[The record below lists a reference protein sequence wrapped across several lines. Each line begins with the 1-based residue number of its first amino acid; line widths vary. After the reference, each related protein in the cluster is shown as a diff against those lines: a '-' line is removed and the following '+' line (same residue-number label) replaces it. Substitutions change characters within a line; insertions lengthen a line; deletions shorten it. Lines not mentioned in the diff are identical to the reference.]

1 MTLTSIGLD
10 NIKRGAQVLD
20 ESGIRMD
27 ETTTIM
33 ALREGKHHKFLA
45 VLENVRQDERLALA
59 CAAK

>member
-1 MTLTSIGLD
+1 MLSG
-10 NIKRGAQVLD
+10 NVKRGAQVLD

-27 ETTTIM
+27 QTTTIM
-33 ALREGKHHKFLA
+33 ALEEGKHHKFLG